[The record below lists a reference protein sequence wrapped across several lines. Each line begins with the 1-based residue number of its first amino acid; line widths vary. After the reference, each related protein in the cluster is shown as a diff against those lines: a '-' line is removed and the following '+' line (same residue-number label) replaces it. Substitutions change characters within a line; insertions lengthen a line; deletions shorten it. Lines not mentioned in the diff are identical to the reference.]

1 MRLFIA
7 VDLDDAARAAVAA
20 EQQRLASA
28 MGESRSSIRWVHADH
43 LHLTIV
49 FLGEVPEAQATAVT
63 AAVGRPVDAVP
74 FQMIL
79 QGVGVFP
86 NHGAPRAVWIA
97 VTDGATEVVE
107 LQRELARRVAAE
119 GVSLESRPFQPHL
132 TLGRWRRSR
141 PSDRRRM
148 LAVATPVVV
157 ARTTVSRATLY
168 HSRLSSA
175 GPTYT
180 ALAHANL
187 SGG

>member
-7 VDLDDAARAAVAA
+7 VDLDAAARAAVAA
-20 EQQRLASA
+20 EQQRIASA
-28 MGESRSSIRWVHADH
+28 LSESRSSIRWVHADH
-43 LHLTIV
+43 IHLTLV
-49 FLGEVPEAQATAVT
+49 FLGEVPEAQAETITRAVDL
-63 AAVGRPVDAVP
+63 PVEAPP
-74 FQMIL
+74 FQMTL

-86 NHGAPRAVWIA
+86 RHGAPRAAWIA
-97 VTDGATEVVE
+97 VTDGATEVVA
-107 LQRELARRVAAE
+107 LQRELAQRLAVE
-119 GVSLESRPFQPHL
+119 GISIESRPFQPHL

-141 PSDRRRM
+141 SSDRRRM
-148 LAVATPVVV
+148 LAAASPAVV
-157 ARTTVSRATLY
+157 ARTSVSQATLY